1 MSDISR
7 RRTGELLRKLFE
19 ILIPHAEGM
28 QAQDALNAVK
38 DQIELTDYEKGAY
51 KDGSPRFIK
60 IIRFATIDATK
71 ARWFLKHRGRWSIT
85 EEGKEAFRS
94 FPDPEAFYKRAVKL
108 YNQWKRNQ
116 RESETVEGADEA
128 SSVQEVEKATS
139 ITFEQAEEQAWL
151 EIERYLTTMNPYEFQ
166 ELIAALL
173 RGMGYHVSWV
183 APPGRD
189 RGIDVIAWT
198 DALGTSGPRVKV
210 QVKRVGGAVGV
221 EGLRAFMAV
230 LAEGD
235 VGIFVS
241 TGGFTKD
248 AEEEARTQE
257 KRKVTLVD
265 LERLFDLW
273 VEYYERLDQSARRRF
288 PLQPIHFLAPLP

>member
-1 MSDISR
+1 MPDITR
-7 RRTGELLRKLFE
+7 RRTGELLRTLFQ
-19 ILIPHAEGM
+19 ILIARPDGM
-28 QAQDALNAVK
+28 QAQNALNAVK
-38 DQIELTDYEKGAY
+38 AEIQLTEYEKGAY

-60 IIRFATIDATK
+60 IVRFATIDAVK
-71 ARWFLKHRGRWSIT
+71 AGWLIKHKGRWSIT
-85 EEGKEAFRS
+85 EEGKTAFS
-94 FPDPEAFYKRAVKL
+94 SLKNPEDFYRRAVQL
-108 YNQWKRNQ
+108 YGEWKRKQPEPNIAQ
-116 RESETVEGADEA
+116 QTDEEAESDVT
-128 SSVQEVEKATS
+128 EKTAS
-139 ITFEQAEEQAWL
+139 ITFEQAEEQAWS

-198 DALGTSGPRVKV
+198 DPLGTRGPRVKV

-248 AEEEARTQE
+248 AEDEARTQE

-265 LERLFDLW
+265 LERLFNLW
-273 VEYYERLDQSARRRF
+273 VEYYERLDESARRRF